1 MTKSSTICWE
11 LTFVQYIPVLAS
23 SLRRI
28 FAALRSKSPSTTAES
43 SDKTQKN
50 TPAQK
55 DDDILNQMITFPL
68 QLF

>member
-1 MTKSSTICWE
+1 MTKSSTICWK
-11 LTFVQYIPVLAS
+11 LKYIPVLAS

-43 SDKTQKN
+43 SDSTQKN

-55 DDDILNQMITFPL
+55 G
-68 QLF
+68 